1 MTEHEICK
9 GCRWNDYPNCLGTK
23 MFDGEF
29 MNIENLK
36 PGFSCGKKDELE
48 MKDFSFKPKSESE
61 LKMEELEARILELE
75 EK

>member
-1 MTEHEICK
+1 MTEHEVCN

-29 MNIENLK
+29 MNIEKLK

-48 MKDFSFKPKSESE
+48 MMDFSFKPKSESE